1 MTPLETAY
9 SVPAPDRR
17 AVAAVVLGGA
27 VDLVHSTPDRIEFY
41 DRPERIV
48 EGIRL
53 VKRGRV
59 DWLVL
64 SGGGGD
70 PARPETREARLMAV
84 FARQMGVDPS
94 VLILQE
100 DSRTTYEDAVYTAK
114 MLKERD
120 IASFFLVT
128 SAFHMSRAVGCFR
141 KAGLD
146 PIPYPVDF
154 RVTPRGPFAPAFA
167 PTLGSLSTS
176 TMALHEYIGY
186 GVYRAL
192 GYL

>member
-1 MTPLETAY
+1 
-9 SVPAPDRR
+9 
-17 AVAAVVLGGA
+17 
-27 VDLVHSTPDRIEFY
+27 
-41 DRPERIV
+41 
-48 EGIRL
+48 
-53 VKRGRV
+53 
-59 DWLVL
+59 
-64 SGGGGD
+64 
-70 PARPETREARLMAV
+70 MAV

-154 RVTPRGPFAPAFA
+154 RATPREPFSPGFT